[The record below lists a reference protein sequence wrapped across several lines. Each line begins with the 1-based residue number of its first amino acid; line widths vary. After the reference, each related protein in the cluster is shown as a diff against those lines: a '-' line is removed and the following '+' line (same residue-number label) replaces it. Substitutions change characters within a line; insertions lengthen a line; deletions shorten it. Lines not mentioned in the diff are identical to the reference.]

1 MKGSRPDAAR
11 AGHVLGVVLAASALL
26 VPLCRTY
33 GITVPD
39 EKGFSMRVSGWSSI
53 DSAYVSKGRTCHDGL
68 VWNPSVT
75 IADFAVGDW
84 RLPAYI
90 GYWGMFSLSD
100 TDKFPREKPG
110 RWIEADP
117 YAGVDFA
124 KVFGWEELV
133 VVKSWWLRWHFPAT
147 GRKSTDMCALD
158 VTLKKIPLHPTT
170 SWRYRFHGAS
180 RGRVE
185 IKFGVSDE
193 YVFFE
198 DWRVF
203 GGLNL
208 WYIDYRNENADR
220 RSGPSCGDLSAGL
233 GWKCLYFKT
242 SYWFQLDH
250 DVLKKGSNP
259 YDYDENLIFS
269 VGVRFAF

>member
-90 GYWGMFSLSD
+90 GY
-100 TDKFPREKPG
+100 
-110 RWIEADP
+110 
-117 YAGVDFA
+117 
-124 KVFGWEELV
+124 
-133 VVKSWWLRWHFPAT
+133 
-147 GRKSTDMCALD
+147 
-158 VTLKKIPLHPTT
+158 
-170 SWRYRFHGAS
+170 
-180 RGRVE
+180 
-185 IKFGVSDE
+185 
-193 YVFFE
+193 
-198 DWRVF
+198 
-203 GGLNL
+203 
-208 WYIDYRNENADR
+208 
-220 RSGPSCGDLSAGL
+220 
-233 GWKCLYFKT
+233 
-242 SYWFQLDH
+242 
-250 DVLKKGSNP
+250 
-259 YDYDENLIFS
+259 
-269 VGVRFAF
+269 